1 MLAKE
6 ATTFVTIDL
15 DCDHVEITPQI
26 RRCNGKCP
34 RKQCVVVLIQAIACF
49 FMRLALDHVQLT
61 FF

>member
-26 RRCNGKCP
+26 RRC
-34 RKQCVVVLIQAIACF
+34 
-49 FMRLALDHVQLT
+49 D
-61 FF
+61 

>member
-15 DCDHVEITPQI
+15 DCDHVEITQ
-26 RRCNGKCP
+26 RS
-34 RKQCVVVLIQAIACF
+34 CVVVLIQAIGCF
-49 FMRLALDHVQLT
+49 FRRLALDHVQLT